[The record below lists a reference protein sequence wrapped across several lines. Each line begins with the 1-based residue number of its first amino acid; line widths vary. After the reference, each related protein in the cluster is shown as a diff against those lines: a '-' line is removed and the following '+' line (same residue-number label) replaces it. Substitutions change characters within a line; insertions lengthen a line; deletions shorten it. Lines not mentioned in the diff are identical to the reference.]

1 MVSALEEN
9 QDQDFLGDLFMCLGL
24 GDQWKGQ
31 FFTPYCICK
40 AMAKLNSNEQIE
52 QEIVEKGWISVN
64 DPACG
69 AGALLLAFANEV
81 KERGINYQERVLF
94 IAQDIDYLAGMMC
107 YIQLSLLGCPGHVVV
122 ADTLAHPGTSLD
134 ERGLMPRPGENVWK
148 TPMFFGTA
156 GHGEEYERGI
166 KGEKKNMRRISVL
179 VTAQT
184 LYNLAKLADMDGGN
198 EGRVI
203 DKLVAGSDASFARS
217 GEAWAPP

>member
-1 MVSALEEN
+1 M
-9 QDQDFLGDLFMCLGL
+9 

-81 KERGINYQERVLF
+81 RERGINYQERVLF

-107 YIQLSLLGCPGHVVV
+107 YIQLSLLGCPGYVVV
-122 ADTLAHPGTSLD
+122 ADTLAHPGTCLD
-134 ERGLMPRPGENVWK
+134 ERGLMPRQGKNVWK
-148 TPMFFGTA
+148 TPMFFRDCWTWRRIMSG
-156 GHGEEYERGI
+156 GI
-166 KGEKKNMRRISVL
+166 KGEKEKY
-179 VTAQT
+179 A
-184 LYNLAKLADMDGGN
+184 
-198 EGRVI
+198 
-203 DKLVAGSDASFARS
+203 
-217 GEAWAPP
+217 